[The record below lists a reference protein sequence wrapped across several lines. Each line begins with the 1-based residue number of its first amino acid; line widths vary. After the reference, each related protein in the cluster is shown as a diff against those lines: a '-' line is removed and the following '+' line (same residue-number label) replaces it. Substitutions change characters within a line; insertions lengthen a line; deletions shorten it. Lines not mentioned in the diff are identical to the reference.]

1 MSNRRAQD
9 ERIEGTPD
17 GANAITEITDIP
29 DAPTIGTATAGIG
42 NVSVAFTPATTGGTA
57 STFTATSNPGSIT
70 GTSATSPITVSGLTA
85 GTSYTFTVR
94 GSNSTGTGAASSA
107 SNSVTPSDLVNGYD
121 ALASVTLST
130 TTSSITFS
138 GIPQGYSNLQIRA
151 LTRDNRGA
159 EYLYNTYIMQFNDDS
174 TNSYS
179 SHAVYGQS
187 VSGSSPIVDYFGNAS
202 QSRIITY
209 ATPVNI
215 ATSQIFGSQIIDILD
230 YTDTDKY
237 KTTRL
242 LGGVD
247 ENASGLIG
255 FMSGAWYKKDAINSI
270 TLSGNGAS
278 FVANSEFSLY
288 GVK

>member
-17 GANAITEITDIP
+17 GSNAITEITDVP

-42 NVSVAFTPATTGGTA
+42 SVSVAFTPATTGGTA
-57 STFTATSNPGSIT
+57 TTFTATSNPGSIT
-70 GTSATSPITVSGLTA
+70 GTSATSPISVSGLTA

-94 GSNSTGTGAASSA
+94 GSNSTGTGPSSSA
-107 SNSVTPSDLVNGYD
+107 SNSVSPSDLVNGYD
-121 ALASVTLST
+121 ALSSVTLST
-130 TTSSITFS
+130 TTASITFS
-138 GIPQGYSNLQIRA
+138 GIPNGYSHLQIRA

-159 EYLYNTYIMQFNDDS
+159 EFLYNTYLMQFNGDTGS
-174 TNSYS
+174 NYS
-179 SHAVYGQS
+179 SHALYGQS
-187 VSGSSPIVDYFGNAS
+187 VSGSSPVVDQFGNSS
-202 QSRIITY
+202 QTRIITY

-215 ATSQIFGSQIIDILD
+215 ATSEIFGSQIIDILD
-230 YTDTDKY
+230 YADADKY

-247 ENASGLIG
+247 ENGSGLIG
-255 FMSGAWYKKDAINSI
+255 FMSGAWYKKDPINSI
-270 TLSGNGAS
+270 TLTGNGAS